1 MAQAGFTPISLY
13 YSTTAAAAPTA
24 GNLVPGELAINITD
38 GKLYYEDN
46 LGAVQLLAAG
56 SGALGDVVGPAT
68 ATANA
73 IPTFNGTTGKLIQNN
88 SGVTISAGII
98 TATGFSGPLNG
109 SVGATTANTGV
120 FTQVEITAQGDLRL
134 QDTTGGEY
142 VALQAP
148 GTLASSYTLTMP
160 PDDGNN
166 GQVLTTNGSGVLS
179 WANSSGG
186 DVTGPASA
194 TDDAVVRFDGTTG
207 KLIQNS
213 AVTIADTTGNITG
226 GTYNKVTIT
235 APASGSTLTVADGKT
250 LTANSTLTLAGTDA
264 KTLTVNA
271 SLTLSGTDSTVMTF
285 PATSTTVAGL
295 GIAQT
300 FTQDQT
306 IAGNLT
312 LNGQG
317 DVRFADGDSSNW
329 VAFQG
334 AANITSNVTWTL
346 PAADGSNGQVLST
359 DGTGALSWITPS
371 SGTSITISNDTSTA
385 SDLYPSFFSA
395 TSGTA
400 STVFTSNAK
409 LLYKPSTGEFKS
421 EVPIAL
427 NGIFVNAQ
435 TIDTNYTI
443 GTGYNGM
450 SSGPVTVASGVTVTV
465 DSGSNWAVSPP
476 GGGGITT
483 GKSIAMA
490 MIFGF

>member
-13 YSTTAAAAPTA
+13 YSTTAAAAPTS

-56 SGALGDVVGPAT
+56 SGALGDVVGPAS

-73 IPTFNGTTGKLIQNN
+73 IPTFNGTTGKLIQDN

-98 TATGFSGPLNG
+98 TATGFAGPLNG

-120 FTQVEITAQGDLRL
+120 FTQVEIAAQGDLRL

-160 PDDGNN
+160 SDDGNS
-166 GQVLTTNGSGVLS
+166 GQVLTTDGSGGLS
-179 WANSSGG
+179 WTSNGNG
-186 DVTGPASA
+186 DVVGPASA

-317 DVRFADGDSSNW
+317 DVRFADGDSSN
-329 VAFQG
+329 
-334 AANITSNVTWTL
+334 TSR
-346 PAADGSNGQVLST
+346 GR
-359 DGTGALSWITPS
+359 WIKRS
-371 SGTSITISNDTSTA
+371 SFINRW
-385 SDLYPSFFSA
+385 YRRSFLD
-395 TSGTA
+395 
-400 STVFTSNAK
+400 NAK
-409 LLYKPSTGEFKS
+409 QRHKYYHLKRHKHH
-421 EVPIAL
+421 
-427 NGIFVNAQ
+427 N
-435 TIDTNYTI
+435 
-443 GTGYNGM
+443 
-450 SSGPVTVASGVTVTV
+450 
-465 DSGSNWAVSPP
+465 
-476 GGGGITT
+476 
-483 GKSIAMA
+483 
-490 MIFGF
+490 

>member
-13 YSTTAAAAPTA
+13 YSTTAAAAPTS

-56 SGALGDVVGPAT
+56 SGALGDVVGPAS

-73 IPTFNGTTGKLIQNN
+73 IPTFNGTTGKLIQDN

-98 TATGFSGPLNG
+98 TATGFAGPLNG

-120 FTQVEITAQGDLRL
+120 FTQVEIAAQGDLRL

-160 PDDGNN
+160 SDDGNS
-166 GQVLTTNGSGVLS
+166 GQVLTTDGSGGLS
-179 WANSSGG
+179 WTSNGNG
-186 DVTGPASA
+186 DVVGPASA

-371 SGTSITISNDTSTA
+371 SGTSITISNDTSTTTN
-385 SDLYPSFFSA
+385 LYPTFVTS

-400 STVFTSNAK
+400 SSLNTGNAK
-409 LLYKPSTGEFKS
+409 LLYKPSTGELQAS
-421 EVPIAL
+421 APVAL
-427 NGIFVNAQ
+427 NGIFVNAN
-435 TIDTNYTI
+435 TIAANYTVD
-443 GTGYNGM
+443 TGFNGL
-450 SSGPVTVASGVTVTV
+450 SSGPVTVNSGITVTV
-465 DSGSNWAVSPP
+465 ASGSVWTVV
-476 GGGGITT
+476 
-483 GKSIAMA
+483 
-490 MIFGF
+490 